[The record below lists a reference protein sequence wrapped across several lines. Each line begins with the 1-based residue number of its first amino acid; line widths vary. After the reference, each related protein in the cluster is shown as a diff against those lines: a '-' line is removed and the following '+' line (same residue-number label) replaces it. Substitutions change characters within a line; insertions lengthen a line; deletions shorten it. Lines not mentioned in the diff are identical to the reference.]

1 MNLVPKYTY
10 NYDAL
15 WSFLNRRNLWFIK
28 IRYLAVLAL
37 VILYVFLLSVPQ
49 LRLNTTQIVAL
60 PIISF
65 SVLFYNIS
73 FRKIYKNLK
82 FKPSECD
89 VEKFNPLHFALIQI
103 IFDIVALYLI
113 TYFTG
118 NIESPFALLFILHG
132 IIGSMIL
139 PGPVVFLM
147 FGVLL
152 ACFFTISVLEYYG
165 VFFHYSI
172 VGLYEFPLYDNPYF
186 LLIYS
191 FVFMIMIFGGI
202 FFANTIAHE
211 LYKREQ
217 DLKLALDKL
226 NEAEIAKQKYT
237 MGIVHEI
244 KSPIVAVQSY
254 LDLIIGKFLGPV
266 SPVIEERIQ
275 KARKRSDE
283 AIQIINDVLQ
293 ISKLKLLD
301 TITKEETD
309 IEEIISYIIEQKK
322 ISADAKNIMLFFSD
336 KRTYLKKIM
345 GDRELLRLALSNLI
359 GNSVK
364 YTNNGGKIEI
374 ILYSTFRETI
384 IEICDDGI
392 GIPQDELKNVFR
404 DFYRS
409 SLIRQKGIEGTGL
422 GLTLV
427 KQIIDTHNGKITVQS
442 PSRLSDNVGPGT
454 TFRIYLRHS

>member
-1 MNLVPKYTY
+1 M
-10 NYDAL
+10 
-15 WSFLNRRNLWFIK
+15 
-28 IRYLAVLAL
+28 
-37 VILYVFLLSVPQ
+37 
-49 LRLNTTQIVAL
+49 
-60 PIISF
+60 
-65 SVLFYNIS
+65 
-73 FRKIYKNLK
+73 
-82 FKPSECD
+82 
-89 VEKFNPLHFALIQI
+89 
-103 IFDIVALYLI
+103 
-113 TYFTG
+113 
-118 NIESPFALLFILHG
+118 
-132 IIGSMIL
+132 
-139 PGPVVFLM
+139 
-147 FGVLL
+147 
-152 ACFFTISVLEYYG
+152 
-165 VFFHYSI
+165 
-172 VGLYEFPLYDNPYF
+172 
-186 LLIYS
+186 
-191 FVFMIMIFGGI
+191 
-202 FFANTIAHE
+202 
-211 LYKREQ
+211 
-217 DLKLALDKL
+217 
-226 NEAEIAKQKYT
+226 
-237 MGIVHEI
+237 
-244 KSPIVAVQSY
+244 
-254 LDLIIGKFLGPV
+254 
-266 SPVIEERIQ
+266 
-275 KARKRSDE
+275 
-283 AIQIINDVLQ
+283 
-293 ISKLKLLD
+293 LD